1 MQILRLNNINLH
13 APYKVMQD
21 PEKEFNFY
29 FVSDTGTRFDI
40 DFVFNDSI
48 VPSGS
53 YELGITNKKKRQSLL
68 YPNLRLSIFAIIEE
82 FFEVYVAET
91 MI

>member
-29 FVSDTGTRFDI
+29 FVSDTGTRTPCLLF
-40 DFVFNDSI
+40 
-48 VPSGS
+48 
-53 YELGITNKKKRQSLL
+53 YEQKMVT
-68 YPNLRLSIFAIIEE
+68 
-82 FFEVYVAET
+82 
-91 MI
+91 

>member
-1 MQILRLNNINLH
+1 
-13 APYKVMQD
+13 MQD
-21 PEKEFNFY
+21 PEREFNFY

-53 YELGITNKKKRQSLL
+53 YELGITNKKNRQSPLD
-68 YPNLRLSIFAIIEE
+68 PKLRLTILAIIEE
-82 FFEVYVAET
+82 FFEVNGEEAMLYLAET
-91 MI
+91 GSFLFDPI

>member
-29 FVSDTGTRFDI
+29 FVSDAGTRFDI
-40 DFVFNDSI
+40 
-48 VPSGS
+48 G
-53 YELGITNKKKRQSLL
+53 LITGRALQTL
-68 YPNLRLSIFAIIEE
+68 PATH
-82 FFEVYVAET
+82 EVK
-91 MI
+91 

>member
-29 FVSDTGTRFDI
+29 FVSSLSRSLTKLYLFFLI
-40 DFVFNDSI
+40 LYNF
-48 VPSGS
+48 
-53 YELGITNKKKRQSLL
+53 KHKRSLL
-68 YPNLRLSIFAIIEE
+68 HGPSTLTHHWPSSSSSTSNSRSKI
-82 FFEVYVAET
+82 VAEK
-91 MI
+91 IASLKY